1 MDIIYAMA
9 GLGGE
14 GSGGIMSF
22 LPFIII
28 MVIIYFLMIRP
39 QAKRQKE
46 KTKMLEAIKKGDRI
60 VTIGGLHGTVTGL
73 KNQGKILLVKV
84 DKNTSLTIAKS
95 AVAGMAGN
103 VSDNETAQ
111 IDAQA

>member
-1 MDIIYAMA
+1 MA

-103 VSDNETAQ
+103 VSDNEKAHL
-111 IDAQA
+111 DAQA

>member
-1 MDIIYAMA
+1 MA

>member
-1 MDIIYAMA
+1 MA
-9 GLGGE
+9 GPGNGG
-14 GSGGIMSF
+14 GGGIMAF
-22 LPFIII
+22 LPFILI

-46 KTKMLEAIKKGDRI
+46 KTKMLESIKKGDRI
-60 VTIGGLHGTVTGL
+60 VTIGGIHGTVVGL
-73 KNQGKILLVKV
+73 KNQGKVLMVKV

-95 AVAGMAGN
+95 AVAGMVGN
-103 VSDNETAQ
+103 VSDDETSQ